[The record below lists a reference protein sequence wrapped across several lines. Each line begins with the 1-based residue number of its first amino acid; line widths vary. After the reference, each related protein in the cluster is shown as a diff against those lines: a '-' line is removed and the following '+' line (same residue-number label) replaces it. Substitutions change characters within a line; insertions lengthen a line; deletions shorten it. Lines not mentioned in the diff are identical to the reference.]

1 MKQLGHL
8 QEYTL
13 TLTTKAPVFVGSG
26 VVYGKMDY
34 IFDAAR
40 KTVSFI
46 DQTQFF
52 QLLID
57 RDLIDKY
64 ESFILNKRP
73 TENKRLPE
81 NECPTDTIQYF
92 LKNICKLDAKT
103 INSLVVNRVSAADA
117 LDENHSLQKIQA
129 FIRQADGRAYIPG
142 SSLKGCLRTVLLTNM
157 LLRDSN
163 KVYPIN
169 IEQLDIKQLES
180 KYLHTLQIT
189 NKQSDMV
196 NSVMRGISISDSE
209 PIDEKNMILASKIDS
224 FPDGF
229 ENRINV
235 VRQCVAPETKI
246 TFRLTLD
253 QNILSG
259 ANILTE
265 LREAIRAFDAFYIQE
280 YNSYFAIKKE
290 FEDLF
295 RDDFIVLG
303 GGSGFFAKNLIYPL
317 YAPNHAKAVKTVSQS
332 MQQKHKHEKDIGYG
346 ISPHTFKITEFD
358 RFAYPIGLCQVT
370 IQ

>member
-8 QEYTL
+8 QKYTL

-73 TENKRLPE
+73 T
-81 NECPTDTIQYF
+81 DTIQYF
-92 LKNICKLDAKT
+92 LKNICKLDTKT
-103 INSLVVNRVSAADA
+103 INSLIVNRVSAADA
-117 LDENHSLQKIQA
+117 LDEDHSLTEIQA
-129 FIRQADGRAYIPG
+129 FIRRADGRAYIPG

-163 KVYPIN
+163 KIGSIN
-169 IEQLDIKQLES
+169 TKQLES

-189 NKQSDMV
+189 DKRSDMV
-196 NSVMRGISISDSE
+196 NSIMRGISISDSE

-224 FPDGF
+224 LPDGF

-235 VRQCVAPETKI
+235 VRQCIAPETKI

-253 QNILSG
+253 QSILSD

-317 YAPNHAKAVKTVSQS
+317 FAPNHAKAVKTVSES

-346 ISPHTFKITEFD
+346 ISPRTFKITKFD
-358 RFAYPIGLCQVT
+358 RFAYPIGLCQVI

>member
-34 IFDAAR
+34 IFDAVR

-64 ESFILNKRP
+64 ESFILNKRS
-73 TENKRLPE
+73 TENKRPTE
-81 NECPTDTIQYF
+81 NEHPTDTIQYF

-103 INSLVVNRVSAADA
+103 INSLIVNRVSAADA

-129 FIRQADGRAYIPG
+129 FIRRADGRAYIPG

-169 IEQLDIKQLES
+169 IKKLES

-189 NKQSDMV
+189 KKQPGMV

-229 ENRINV
+229 KNRINV

-265 LREAIRAFDAFYIQE
+265 LREAIRAFDAFYIRE

-303 GGSGFFAKNLIYPL
+303 GGSGFFAKNLIYPF

-332 MQQKHKHEKDIGYG
+332 MQRSFKKHKHEKDIEYG
-346 ISPHTFKITEFD
+346 ISPRTFKITEFD

>member
-1 MKQLGHL
+1 MTQSEKQCLLSIRHN
-8 QEYTL
+8 
-13 TLTTKAPVFVGSG
+13 
-26 VVYGKMDY
+26 
-34 IFDAAR
+34 
-40 KTVSFI
+40 SFA
-46 DQTQFF
+46 
-52 QLLID
+52 LLID

-73 TENKRLPE
+73 S
-81 NECPTDTIQYF
+81 DTIQYF

-103 INSLVVNRVSAADA
+103 INSLIVNRVSAADA
-117 LDENHSLQKIQA
+117 LDEEIQA
-129 FIRQADGRAYIPG
+129 FIRRADGRAYIPG

-169 IEQLDIKQLES
+169 IKQLNIKKLES

-189 NKQSDMV
+189 KKQPDMV
-196 NSVMRGISISDSE
+196 NSVMRGICISDSE
-209 PIDEKNMILASKIDS
+209 PIDEKESEVSRSKIDS

-229 ENRINV
+229 KNRINV

-253 QNILSG
+253 QKHSLRRKHLDEN
-259 ANILTE
+259 

-346 ISPHTFKITEFD
+346 ISPRTFKITEFD
-358 RFAYPIGLCQVT
+358 RFAYPLLGSVR
-370 IQ
+370 

>member
-40 KTVSFI
+40 QTVSFI
-46 DQTQFF
+46 NQTQFF

-73 TENKRLPE
+73 T
-81 NECPTDTIQYF
+81 DTIQYF

-103 INSLVVNRVSAADA
+103 INSLIVNRVSAADA
-117 LDENHSLQKIQA
+117 LDENHSLKEIQA
-129 FIRQADGRAYIPG
+129 FIRRADGRAYIPG

-163 KVYPIN
+163 KADPIN
-169 IEQLDIKQLES
+169 IKQLES

-196 NSVMRGISISDSE
+196 NSIMRGISISDSE

-224 FPDGF
+224 LPDGF

-235 VRQCVAPETKI
+235 VRQCIAPETKI

-253 QNILSG
+253 QNILSD

-265 LREAIRAFDAFYIQE
+265 LCEAIRAFDAFYIQE
-280 YNSYFAIKKE
+280 YNPHFAIKKE

-317 YAPNHAKAVKTVSQS
+317 YAPNHAKAVETVSQS
-332 MQQKHKHEKDIGYG
+332 MQQKHKHGKDIEYG

>member
-34 IFDAAR
+34 IFDAVR

-73 TENKRLPE
+73 S
-81 NECPTDTIQYF
+81 DTIQYF

-103 INSLVVNRVSAADA
+103 INSLIVNRVSAADA
-117 LDENHSLQKIQA
+117 LDEEIQA
-129 FIRQADGRAYIPG
+129 FIRRADGRAYIPG

-169 IEQLDIKQLES
+169 IKKLES

-189 NKQSDMV
+189 KKQPDMV

-229 ENRINV
+229 KNRINV

-265 LREAIRAFDAFYIQE
+265 LREAIRAFDAFYIRE

-303 GGSGFFAKNLIYPL
+303 GGSGFFAKNLIYPF

-332 MQQKHKHEKDIGYG
+332 MQQKHKHEKDIEYG

>member
-64 ESFILNKRP
+64 ESFILNKR
-73 TENKRLPE
+73 
-81 NECPTDTIQYF
+81 PTDTIQYF

-163 KVYPIN
+163 KAEPIN
-169 IEQLDIKQLES
+169 IKQLES

-235 VRQCVAPETKI
+235 VRQCIAPETKI

-259 ANILTE
+259 ANILTK

-317 YAPNHAKAVKTVSQS
+317 YAPNHAKAVETVSKS
-332 MQQKHKHEKDIGYG
+332 MQQKHKHGRDIEYG
-346 ISPHTFKITEFD
+346 ISPRTFKITEFD

>member
-1 MKQLGHL
+1 
-8 QEYTL
+8 
-13 TLTTKAPVFVGSG
+13 
-26 VVYGKMDY
+26 
-34 IFDAAR
+34 
-40 KTVSFI
+40 
-46 DQTQFF
+46 
-52 QLLID
+52 
-57 RDLIDKY
+57 
-64 ESFILNKRP
+64 
-73 TENKRLPE
+73 
-81 NECPTDTIQYF
+81 
-92 LKNICKLDAKT
+92 
-103 INSLVVNRVSAADA
+103 
-117 LDENHSLQKIQA
+117 
-129 FIRQADGRAYIPG
+129 
-142 SSLKGCLRTVLLTNM
+142 
-157 LLRDSN
+157 
-163 KVYPIN
+163 
-169 IEQLDIKQLES
+169 
-180 KYLHTLQIT
+180 
-189 NKQSDMV
+189 MV

-235 VRQCVAPETKI
+235 VRQCIAPETKI

-253 QNILSG
+253 QNLLSD

-317 YAPNHAKAVKTVSQS
+317 YAPNHAKAVETVSQS
-332 MQQKHKHEKDIGYG
+332 MQQKHKHGKDIEYG
-346 ISPHTFKITEFD
+346 ISPRTFKITEFD

>member
-34 IFDAAR
+34 IFDAVR

-73 TENKRLPE
+73 S
-81 NECPTDTIQYF
+81 DTIQYF

-103 INSLVVNRVSAADA
+103 INSLIVNRVSAADA
-117 LDENHSLQKIQA
+117 LDEEIQA
-129 FIRQADGRAYIPG
+129 FIRRADGRAYIPG

-169 IEQLDIKQLES
+169 IKQLNIKKLES

-189 NKQSDMV
+189 KKQPDMV

-229 ENRINV
+229 KNRINV

-346 ISPHTFKITEFD
+346 ISPRTFKITEFD

>member
-34 IFDAAR
+34 IFDAVR

-46 DQTQFF
+46 DQTRFF

-73 TENKRLPE
+73 S
-81 NECPTDTIQYF
+81 DTIQYF

-103 INSLVVNRVSAADA
+103 INSLIVNRVSAADA
-117 LDENHSLQKIQA
+117 LDENHSLKEIQA
-129 FIRQADGRAYIPG
+129 FIRRADGRAYIPG

-157 LLRDSN
+157 LLHDSN
-163 KVYPIN
+163 KAEPIN
-169 IEQLDIKQLES
+169 IKQLES

-196 NSVMRGISISDSE
+196 NSIMRGISISDSE
-209 PIDEKNMILASKIDS
+209 PIDEKSMILASKIDS
-224 FPDGF
+224 LPDGF

-246 TFRLTLD
+246 TFHLTLD

>member
-34 IFDAAR
+34 IFDAVR

-73 TENKRLPE
+73 S
-81 NECPTDTIQYF
+81 DTIQYF

-103 INSLVVNRVSAADA
+103 INSLIVNRVSAADA
-117 LDENHSLQKIQA
+117 LDENHSLKEIQA
-129 FIRQADGRAYIPG
+129 FIRRADGRAYIPG

-163 KVYPIN
+163 KAEPIN
-169 IEQLDIKQLES
+169 IKQLES

-189 NKQSDMV
+189 KKQPDMV

-229 ENRINV
+229 KNRINV

-265 LREAIRAFDAFYIQE
+265 LREAIRAFDAFYIRE

-303 GGSGFFAKNLIYPL
+303 GGSGFFAKNLIYPF

-332 MQQKHKHEKDIGYG
+332 MQQKHKHEKDIEYG

>member
-1 MKQLGHL
+1 M
-8 QEYTL
+8 
-13 TLTTKAPVFVGSG
+13 
-26 VVYGKMDY
+26 
-34 IFDAAR
+34 
-40 KTVSFI
+40 SFI

-52 QLLID
+52 QLLLD

-73 TENKRLPE
+73 S
-81 NECPTDTIQYF
+81 DTIQYF

-103 INSLVVNRVSAADA
+103 INSLIVNRVSAADA
-117 LDENHSLQKIQA
+117 LDEEIQA
-129 FIRQADGRAYIPG
+129 FIRRADGRAYIPG

-163 KVYPIN
+163 KAEPIN
-169 IEQLDIKQLES
+169 IKQLES

-196 NSVMRGISISDSE
+196 NSIMRGISISDSE

-229 ENRINV
+229 ENKINV

-332 MQQKHKHEKDIGYG
+332 MQRSFKKHKHEKDIEYG
-346 ISPHTFKITEFD
+346 ISPRTFKITEFD

>member
-1 MKQLGHL
+1 M
-8 QEYTL
+8 
-13 TLTTKAPVFVGSG
+13 
-26 VVYGKMDY
+26 
-34 IFDAAR
+34 
-40 KTVSFI
+40 
-46 DQTQFF
+46 
-52 QLLID
+52 
-57 RDLIDKY
+57 
-64 ESFILNKRP
+64 
-73 TENKRLPE
+73 
-81 NECPTDTIQYF
+81 
-92 LKNICKLDAKT
+92 
-103 INSLVVNRVSAADA
+103 VVNRVSAADA

-163 KVYPIN
+163 KAEPIN
-169 IEQLDIKQLES
+169 IKQLES

-189 NKQSDMV
+189 NKQSDIV
-196 NSVMRGISISDSE
+196 NSIMRGISISDSE

-224 FPDGF
+224 LPDGF

-235 VRQCVAPETKI
+235 VRQCIAPETKI

-253 QNILSG
+253 QNILSD

-280 YNSYFAIKKE
+280 YNSHFAIKKE

-303 GGSGFFAKNLIYPL
+303 GGSGFFAKNLIYPF
-317 YAPNHAKAVKTVSQS
+317 YAPNHAKAVETVSQS
-332 MQQKHKHEKDIGYG
+332 MQQKHKHEKDIEYG

>member
-26 VVYGKMDY
+26 FVYGKMDY

-40 KTVSFI
+40 QTVSFI
-46 DQTQFF
+46 NQTQFF

-73 TENKRLPE
+73 T
-81 NECPTDTIQYF
+81 DTIQYF

-103 INSLVVNRVSAADA
+103 INSLIVNRVSAADA
-117 LDENHSLQKIQA
+117 LDENHSLKEIQA
-129 FIRQADGRAYIPG
+129 FIRRADGRAYIPG

-163 KVYPIN
+163 KVYPI
-169 IEQLDIKQLES
+169 DIKQLNIKKLES

-189 NKQSDMV
+189 KKRPDMV
-196 NSVMRGISISDSE
+196 NSVLRGISISDSE

-224 FPDGF
+224 LPDGF

-253 QNILSG
+253 QNILSD

-317 YAPNHAKAVKTVSQS
+317 YAPNHAKAVETVSQS
-332 MQQKHKHEKDIGYG
+332 MQQKHKHEKDIEYG

>member
-163 KVYPIN
+163 KAEPIN
-169 IEQLDIKQLES
+169 IKQLES

-259 ANILTE
+259 ANILTK

-317 YAPNHAKAVKTVSQS
+317 YAPNHAKAVETVSKS
-332 MQQKHKHEKDIGYG
+332 MQQKHKHGRDIEYG
-346 ISPHTFKITEFD
+346 ISPRTFKITEFD

>member
-40 KTVSFI
+40 QTVSFI
-46 DQTQFF
+46 NQTQFF

-73 TENKRLPE
+73 T
-81 NECPTDTIQYF
+81 DTIQYF

-103 INSLVVNRVSAADA
+103 INSLIINRVSAADA
-117 LDENHSLQKIQA
+117 LDENHSLKEIQA
-129 FIRQADGRAYIPG
+129 FIRRADGRAYIPG

-163 KVYPIN
+163 RAEPIN
-169 IEQLDIKQLES
+169 MKQLES
-180 KYLHTLQIT
+180 KCLHTLQIT

-196 NSVMRGISISDSE
+196 NSIMRGISISDSE

-224 FPDGF
+224 LPDGF

-259 ANILTE
+259 ANILTK

-317 YAPNHAKAVKTVSQS
+317 YAPNHAKAVETVSRS
-332 MQQKHKHEKDIGYG
+332 MQQKHKHEKDIEYG

>member
-64 ESFILNKRP
+64 ESFILNKRS
-73 TENKRLPE
+73 TE

-103 INSLVVNRVSAADA
+103 INSLIVNRVSAADA
-117 LDENHSLQKIQA
+117 LDETHSLTEIQA
-129 FIRQADGRAYIPG
+129 FIRRADGRAYIPG

-169 IEQLDIKQLES
+169 IKQLNIKQLES
-180 KYLHTLQIT
+180 KYLHALQIT
-189 NKQSDMV
+189 DKQSDMV
-196 NSVMRGISISDSE
+196 NSIMRGISISDSE

-224 FPDGF
+224 LPDGF

-253 QNILSG
+253 QNILSDT
-259 ANILTE
+259 NILTE
-265 LREAIRAFDAFYIQE
+265 LREAIRAFDTFYIQE

-290 FEDLF
+290 FESLF
-295 RDDFIVLG
+295 RNDFIVLG
-303 GGSGFFAKNLIYPL
+303 GGSGFFAKNLVYPF
-317 YAPNHAKAVKTVSQS
+317 YAPNHAKAVKSVSEN
-332 MQQKHKHEKDIGYG
+332 MQRSFKKHKHEKDIEYG
-346 ISPHTFKITEFD
+346 ISPHTFKITKFD
-358 RFAYPIGLCQVT
+358 RFAYPIGLCQVI